1 MDEDRQVVAERLAQD
16 FVYLR
21 GELLGTNRPAKLPLL
36 QWRGTRRKG
45 SRQYTAEMKAKALQL
60 AKDLQVQGLAM
71 DVVAKRIGICAATLY
86 LWRSLSKGS
95 RMVPVK
101 VVRGAEP
108 PATAFP
114 CFALVSPRGYRLE
127 GLPVKLAMAM
137 LQELG

>member
-1 MDEDRQVVAERLAQD
+1 MNEKIEAFREEV
-16 FVYLR
+16 
-21 GELLGTNRPAKLPLL
+21 L

-45 SRQYTAEMKAKALQL
+45 ARPYTAEMKAKALQL
-60 AKDLQVQGLAM
+60 AKDLQAQGLAM

-86 LWRSLSKGS
+86 LWRSSSRKS

-101 VVRGAEP
+101 VVRPEP
-108 PATAFP
+108 QMVAPT

-127 GLPVKLAMAM
+127 GVPVKLAMAM

>member
-1 MDEDRQVVAERLAQD
+1 MEEKIDTFRAE
-16 FVYLR
+16 VLR
-21 GELLGTNRPAKLPLL
+21 
-36 QWRGTRRKG
+36 WRGTRRKG
-45 SRQYTAEMKAKALQL
+45 ARPYTAEMKTKALQL

-86 LWRSLSKGS
+86 LWRSSSKGR

-101 VVRGAEP
+101 VVLAEP
-108 PATAFP
+108 PVTASP